1 MRSAR
6 EMENLM
12 QSFPRLVL
20 VGLAA
25 IALAAPVAGQR
36 SDDQISSKSIALMHQ
51 GQALMAAG
59 KLEDAENALETA
71 LAVDPRNRWAYTDI
85 ARVAEKQH
93 LFGKAVRMTDKALLI
108 EPNDPDA
115 IAVQGEAMVE
125 MGATAR
131 AQENLQKLQQIC
143 GAKSCPQVA
152 QLSTAIS
159 RGPTVASAKTPDSPK
174 KD

>member
-1 MRSAR
+1 
-6 EMENLM
+6 M

-20 VGLAA
+20 AGIAA
-25 IALAAPVAGQR
+25 LALAAPVAGQR
-36 SDDQISSKSIALMHQ
+36 SDDQIQPKSVELMHQ
-51 GQALMAAG
+51 GQALMTSG

-71 LAVDPRNRWAYTDI
+71 LAVDPRNRWAYVDL
-85 ARVAEKQH
+85 ARVAERQH

-131 AQENLQKLQQIC
+131 AQENLQKLQTIC
-143 GAKSCPQVA
+143 GSKGCPQIS
-152 QLSTAIS
+152 QLSAAIT
-159 RGPTVASAKTPDSPK
+159 RGPTVASAKAPESPK

>member
-1 MRSAR
+1 
-6 EMENLM
+6 M

-20 VGLAA
+20 AGVAA
-25 IALAAPVAGQR
+25 LALAAPVAGQR
-36 SDDQISSKSIALMHQ
+36 ADDQIQPKSVDLMHQ
-51 GQALMAAG
+51 GQALMASG
-59 KLEDAENALETA
+59 KLEDAENALETS
-71 LAVDPRNRWAYTDI
+71 LAVDPRNRWAYVDL

-93 LFGKAVRMTDKALLI
+93 LFGKAVKMTDKALLI

-131 AQENLQKLQQIC
+131 AQENLQKLQTIC
-143 GAKSCPQVA
+143 GSKSCPQVS
-152 QLSTAIS
+152 QLSAAIT
-159 RGPTVASAKTPDSPK
+159 RGPTVASAKAPESPK

>member
-1 MRSAR
+1 MRS
-6 EMENLM
+6 L
-12 QSFPRLVL
+12 PRLL
-20 VGLAA
+20 IICFSG

-36 SDDQISSKSIALMHQ
+36 SDDQIQPKSVQLMHQ
-51 GQALMAAG
+51 GQALMSAG

-71 LAVDPRNRWAYTDI
+71 LAVDPRNRWAYVDL

-93 LFGKAVRMTDKALLI
+93 LFGKAIRMTSKALLI

-131 AQENLQKLQQIC
+131 AQANLQKLQAIC
-143 GAKSCPQVA
+143 APKGCPQVA
-152 QLSTAIS
+152 QLSAVIS
-159 RGPTVASAKTPDSPK
+159 RGPTVASAKTPESPK
-174 KD
+174 SN

>member
-1 MRSAR
+1 
-6 EMENLM
+6 
-12 QSFPRLVL
+12 
-20 VGLAA
+20 
-25 IALAAPVAGQR
+25 
-36 SDDQISSKSIALMHQ
+36 
-51 GQALMAAG
+51 
-59 KLEDAENALETA
+59 LEEAEDLYETA

-93 LFGKAVRMTDKALLI
+93 LYGKAVRMTDKALLI

-131 AQENLQKLQQIC
+131 AQENLQKLQRIC
-143 GAKSCPQVA
+143 GVKSCPQVA
-152 QLSTAIS
+152 QLSAAIS
-159 RGPTVASAKTPDSPK
+159 RGSTVASAKTPDSPK

>member
-1 MRSAR
+1 
-6 EMENLM
+6 M
-12 QSFPRLVL
+12 QSFPRLLLAGFGL
-20 VGLAA
+20 V
-25 IALAAPVAGQR
+25 ALAAPISAQR
-36 SDDQISSKSIALMHQ
+36 PDDQIQPKSIELMQ
-51 GQALMAAG
+51 RGQALLAAG
-59 KLEDAENALETA
+59 KLEDAENNLETA

-93 LFGKAVRMTDKALLI
+93 LFGKAIRMTNKALLI
-108 EPNDPDA
+108 DPNDTDA

-152 QLSTAIS
+152 QLTAAIS
-159 RGPTVASAKTPDSPK
+159 RGPTVAAAKMAETSK
-174 KD
+174 KE

>member
-1 MRSAR
+1 
-6 EMENLM
+6 M
-12 QSFPRLVL
+12 QSFPRLLL
-20 VGLAA
+20 VGFAA
-25 IALAAPVAGQR
+25 ISLAAPVAGR
-36 SDDQISSKSIALMHQ
+36 PDDQIQPKSVQLMHQ

-59 KLEDAENALETA
+59 KLEDAENLLETS
-71 LAVDPRNRWAYTDI
+71 LAVDPRNRWAYVDL

-93 LFGKAVRMTDKALLI
+93 LYGKAIRMTEKALII

-131 AQENLQKLQQIC
+131 AQENLQKLQALC
-143 GAKSCPQVA
+143 GAKGCPQVA
-152 QLSTAIS
+152 QLSSAIS
-159 RGPTVASAKTPDSPK
+159 RGPTVASAKAPDTPK

>member
-1 MRSAR
+1 
-6 EMENLM
+6 M

-20 VGLAA
+20 AGFAA
-25 IALAAPVAGQR
+25 LALAAPVAGQR
-36 SDDQISSKSIALMHQ
+36 SDDQIQPKSVELMHQ
-51 GQALMAAG
+51 GQTLMASG

-71 LAVDPRNRWAYTDI
+71 LAVDPRNRWAYVDL

-131 AQENLQKLQQIC
+131 AQENLQKLQTIC
-143 GAKSCPQVA
+143 GSKGCPQIS
-152 QLSTAIS
+152 QLSAAIT
-159 RGPTVASAKTPDSPK
+159 RGPTVASAKAPESPK

>member
-1 MRSAR
+1 
-6 EMENLM
+6 M

-20 VGLAA
+20 AGMAA
-25 IALAAPVAGQR
+25 LALAAPVAGQR
-36 SDDQISSKSIALMHQ
+36 SDDQIQPKSVDLMHQ
-51 GQALMAAG
+51 GQTLMASG

-71 LAVDPRNRWAYTDI
+71 LAVDPRNRWAYVDL

-131 AQENLQKLQQIC
+131 AQENLQKLQSIC
-143 GAKSCPQVA
+143 GAKGCPQVS
-152 QLSTAIS
+152 QLSAAIT
-159 RGPTVASAKTPDSPK
+159 RGPTVASAKAPESPK